1 MPGTPTDEDWAELD
15 TLERELLMVTK
26 IVEALLHLSPDQR
39 VTPEELQV
47 ERERLRDARERFNR
61 KLDEILFL
69 LGGQDEEEEE
79 DETDG

>member
-1 MPGTPTDEDWAELD
+1 MAPE
-15 TLERELLMVTK
+15 
-26 IVEALLHLSPDQR
+26 VEYGDIRSIMLR
-39 VTPEELQV
+39 VI
-47 ERERLRDARERFNR
+47 DANR